1 MQGSFLMCHE
11 LLDKKV
17 SCLLSE
23 EVQMFHELIFWS
35 LTTADAA
42 AVSAQ
47 IDNWGIA
54 HYDNVSRYSEVF
66 VVQA

>member
-1 MQGSFLMCHE
+1 MCHE

-35 LTTADAA
+35 LTITDAV
-42 AVSAQ
+42 VSAQ